1 MGFFD
6 TLFKSAS
13 RTIGREVGKKAVN
26 AVVDMIDGD
35 DKKKKTSSKKT
46 TVKAK
51 EKEKEPVK
59 TEEKEENP
67 NMAAS
72 SPMAMAASKGKSPYD
87 TTPDMPRPFVE
98 FNGWIC
104 VKGATPQEVIKALG
118 LKNSYEA
125 NWESGL
131 KAAGSGI
138 MEKVFV
144 TPLIGGYVLAI
155 GYIPFG
161 VKSSVKEELSVLD
174 KIADNFEEMSCF
186 ATQSTVDIHVWAK
199 YVGGKL
205 KRGYGWLGESG
216 EVYLNEGNLTPEEF
230 KLGYNKLIT
239 DPECDWETVEFPDME
254 HVFTMAK
261 EWGIAPDLSD
271 VNCTEGT
278 GFVCDL

>member
-26 AVVDMIDGD
+26 AVVDIIDGDD
-35 DKKKKTSSKKT
+35 DKKKKTSSRKTTSKKT
-46 TVKAK
+46 A
-51 EKEKEPVK
+51 EKETVREEVK
-59 TEEKEENP
+59 TENP
-67 NMAAS
+67 NIAAS
-72 SPMAMAASKGKSPYD
+72 SPMAKAASKGESPYD
-87 TTPDMPRPFVE
+87 TTPDMPRPFVN
-98 FNGWIC
+98 FNGWLCI
-104 VKGATPQEVIKALG
+104 KGGTPQEIIKTLG

-131 KAAGSGI
+131 EAAGSAF

-144 TPLIGGYVLAI
+144 SPLIGGCVLVI

-161 VKSSVKEELSVLD
+161 VKNSVKEELAVLD
-174 KIADNFEEMSCF
+174 KISDKFDEMTCF

-239 DPECDWETVEFPDME
+239 DPDCDWDKVIIPDTE

-271 VNCTEGT
+271 VNGTEGT
-278 GFVCDL
+278 GFVCDI

>member
-26 AVVDMIDGD
+26 AVVDIIDGDD
-35 DKKKKTSSKKT
+35 DKKKKSSKKT
-46 TVKAK
+46 TAK
-51 EKEKEPVK
+51 KTAEKETKKAETKV
-59 TEEKEENP
+59 END
-67 NMAAS
+67 NLAAS
-72 SPMAMAASKGKSPYD
+72 SPMAKAASKGKSPYD
-87 TTPDMPRPFVE
+87 TTPDMPCSFE
-98 FNGWIC
+98 MLNGWVC

-118 LKNSYEA
+118 LTNDFEA
-125 NWESGL
+125 NWESGI
-131 KAAGSGI
+131 KAVTEGF

-144 TPLIGGYVLAI
+144 TPLIGGYVLAL

-161 VKSSVKEELSVLD
+161 VKNSVKEELAVLD
-174 KIADNFEEMSCF
+174 KIADKFEEMTCF
-186 ATQSTVDIHVWAK
+186 STQSTVDIHVWAK

-239 DPECDWETVEFPDME
+239 DPECDWDKVIIPDTE

-271 VNCTEGT
+271 VNGTEGT
-278 GFVCDL
+278 GFVCDI